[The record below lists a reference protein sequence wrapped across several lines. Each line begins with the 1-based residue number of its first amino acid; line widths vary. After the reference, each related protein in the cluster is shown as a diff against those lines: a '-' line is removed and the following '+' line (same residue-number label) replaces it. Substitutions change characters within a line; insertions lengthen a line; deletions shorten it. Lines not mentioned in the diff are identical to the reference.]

1 MAQFHLK
8 SQPVQAQPQ
17 HVCYTAPCLPTSIA
31 LPLISLSQNIHSS
44 TLFSP
49 SLSPSLPFLLNLPST
64 IPPPHFSA
72 FLLLPVCLNALLFT
86 IHHSLKLL
94 DFFRNFITAEDYEL
108 TNSSLHLM
116 PGNVRRDCVL
126 ITIKD
131 DNEIEGMENFTV
143 TATLIQSTIRTN
155 MITIAPTEALV
166 VIIDNDGTIIT

>member
-1 MAQFHLK
+1 
-8 SQPVQAQPQ
+8 
-17 HVCYTAPCLPTSIA
+17 
-31 LPLISLSQNIHSS
+31 
-44 TLFSP
+44 
-49 SLSPSLPFLLNLPST
+49 
-64 IPPPHFSA
+64 
-72 FLLLPVCLNALLFT
+72 
-86 IHHSLKLL
+86 
-94 DFFRNFITAEDYEL
+94 
-108 TNSSLHLM
+108 M